1 MHGQQIT
8 YHVPSVDDARAI
20 AQLHVTSWQEAYDGM
35 IPSGIL
41 ENVDMAD
48 RTARWKSYLDVDGS
62 PTYLARADGEAAGFI
77 RAGPVKEPLA
87 EGADGHIFALYIL
100 KRFHRLGIGRRLIG
114 LAARDWLRQ
123 GGKALSVGVL
133 TANQPARAFYEA
145 LGARFVR
152 PDVYPW
158 HGHNLA
164 ETIYIFDDLD
174 ELGRAA

>member
-1 MHGQQIT
+1 MNSQHIT
-8 YHVPSVDDARAI
+8 YQVPRVDDASAI
-20 AQLHVTSWQEAYDGM
+20 ALLHVTSWREAYDGM

-62 PTYLARADGEAAGFI
+62 PTYLARADSEAAGFI

-100 KRFHRLGIGRRLIG
+100 KRFHRRGIGRRLIG
-114 LAARDWLRQ
+114 LAARDWLNQ

-158 HGHNLA
+158 HGHNLP
-164 ETIYIFDDLD
+164 ETIYIFENLE
-174 ELGRAA
+174 ELARSA

>member
-1 MHGQQIT
+1 VI
-8 YHVPSVDDARAI
+8 VSCEIPSPEDAETI
-20 AQLHVTSWQEAYDGM
+20 ASLHIASWREAYTGM
-35 IPSGIL
+35 IPPGIL
-41 ENVDMAD
+41 ETVDMAD
-48 RTARWKSYLDVDGS
+48 RTARWRSYLQVEGS
-62 PTYLARADGEAAGFI
+62 PTYLARVDGEAAGFI
-77 RAGPVKEPLA
+77 RAGPVREPVA

-100 KRFHRLGIGRRLIG
+100 KRFHRRGIGRRLIG

-133 TANQPARAFYEA
+133 TANQPGVAFYEA

-164 ETIYIFDDLD
+164 ETIYVFDRLE
-174 ELGRAA
+174 ELARAA